1 MSGPGDP
8 SSGSRRAASRPDRDV
23 VVVGASC
30 AGLLAA
36 RDLAREG
43 VRTLVLDSRED
54 FDTPSR
60 TWIVTPRI
68 QDLLDFDIE
77 ESVVHETGVMELL
90 VNGSRRRVRLEEPDL
105 VVERPALRRILAR
118 EAEEAGA
125 EIELGRRVREVE
137 LGGSAFRVRTA
148 SNGTPGTTIAA
159 THVIGADGTRSLV
172 AEAMGAGP
180 QRAVPIVQARVRLP
194 DGYDADVTKVWFD
207 RKRTR
212 FFYWLIPESPEV
224 GVLGLIG
231 ETPGNARE
239 LLDDFLEKEGGWEPL
254 EYQGA
259 MIPLHR
265 PFRRVEDRR
274 GTRRVLLVGDA
285 AAHVKVTT
293 VGGVVSG
300 MWGAR
305 AAARAILEGTS
316 YRRELAA
323 LHRELWLHDLV
334 RWFLD
339 RFGDRHYD
347 RLLDLLNPEL
357 RRLLGRHNRDSF
369 APQAWRLLRAQ
380 PKVLGLALASLIGTG
395 GPRPEPVP
403 RDRPRPTSLAEQAE
417 G

>member
-1 MSGPGDP
+1 MSGTADP
-8 SSGSRRAASRPDRDV
+8 SPVVRRAAARPDRDV

-36 RDLAREG
+36 RDLARDG

-68 QDLLDFDIE
+68 KDLVEFGIE
-77 ESVVHETGVMELL
+77 ESVVHQTGVMELL
-90 VNGSRRRVRLEEPDL
+90 VNGSCKRVELEEPDL
-105 VVERPALRRILAR
+105 VVERPTLRKILAR
-118 EAEEAGA
+118 EAERAGA
-125 EIELGRRVREVE
+125 EIRLGRRVGEVD
-137 LGGSAFRVRTA
+137 LRDSGFRVRIDE
-148 SNGTPGTTIAA
+148 NGRSGETVTA
-159 THVIGADGTRSLV
+159 THVLGADGTKSLV

-180 QRAVPIVQARVRLP
+180 QNAVPIVQARVRLP
-194 DGYDADVTKVWFD
+194 DRYDPDVTRVWFD
-207 RKRTR
+207 RPRTR
-212 FFYWLIPESPEV
+212 FFYWLIPESEDT

-231 ETPGNARE
+231 ETPKNARR
-239 LLDDFLEKEGGWEPL
+239 LLDEFLELEGGYQTQ

-265 PFRRVEDRR
+265 PFRRISDRR
-274 GTRRVLLVGDA
+274 GKGRVLLVGDA

-305 AAARAILEGTS
+305 AAARALVNGTS
-316 YRRELAA
+316 YRRELAG

-334 RWFLD
+334 RWFMD
-339 RFGDRHYD
+339 RFTDRHYD
-347 RLLDLLNPEL
+347 QLLEMLNPEL
-357 RRLLGRHNRDSF
+357 SRLLGRHNRDSY
-369 APQAWRLLRAQ
+369 APQALRLLRAQ
-380 PKVLGLALASLIGTG
+380 PKVLWLAIASLTG
-395 GPRPEPVP
+395 GSKGTREGKGTRRAASKSSPKY
-403 RDRPRPTSLAEQAE
+403 AE